1 MSKNDPLASP
11 AFSIIRL
18 QAERN
23 ELRFSLDYANV
34 RAERAE
40 KRVKE
45 LEAELKSVKK
55 QNTHYRNLAMSY
67 APDKELFEDK

>member
-45 LEAELKSVKK
+45 LEAQIAQAKNDLSE
-55 QNTHYRNLAMSY
+55 YRAEIERLTRKAMM
-67 APDKELFEDK
+67 K